1 MLAELAYTMNVDEK
15 CDVYRFGVLAMEVI
29 MGQHPGDLVSS
40 LSTSTSSTLQSSV
53 HEILIK
59 DILDQRLAALQN
71 HVAEEMVCIMKI
83 ALTSSNRVVLDID
96 GKELRTGTNYFILPV
111 VRGNGGG
118 MKLYSGRTSQCP
130 LDVVQEP
137 NEVNRGI
144 PVTFTPTNPREP
156 TIQVSSDL
164 NIKFSGASICAQST
178 VWRLDGKGAASGQ
191 LFVSTGG
198 VLGNPSGAT
207 ISNWFRIEKL

>member
-1 MLAELAYTMNVDEK
+1 MKPSVFLFSFL
-15 CDVYRFGVLAMEVI
+15 LI
-29 MGQHPGDLVSS
+29 LVTNHLVAS
-40 LSTSTSSTLQSSV
+40 
-53 HEILIK
+53 
-59 DILDQRLAALQN
+59 AA
-71 HVAEEMVCIMKI
+71 
-83 ALTSSNRVVLDID
+83 SNRVVLDID
-96 GKELRTGTNYFILPV
+96 EKELRTGTNYFILPV

-118 MKLYSGRTSQCP
+118 LKLYSGRTSQCP

-156 TIQVSSDL
+156 TIRVSSDL

-207 ISNWFRIEKL
+207 ISNWFRIEKLQGRNNNYKLVYCPRVCNTCKPVCGDLGIVIEKSGTRRLALNTGKPFQVLFKKA